1 MGNLVHIMDGFTV
14 LHSAAV
20 YAKKKADALAKVD
33 EDKEYV
39 IDGKI
44 YCRFCKREKSFDDPA
59 RGMFLNCVCECE
71 NMRNRNEERRQA
83 RIESVKEYRQKTL
96 DAMPSNMQRATFY
109 GLFDGKESDEYIE
122 VAERCEKFCAN
133 FERLNGKGIWLCG
146 DSESG
151 KTHLAAVIA
160 NTLCA
165 DGVPCLFVRWGVVL
179 DRIKATYGAQGNGN
193 EYALMNELCRVD
205 CLIID
210 DFSGVKAAKRGA
222 DSWAVEKF
230 KELMKRRI
238 ERKKPTV
245 ITCIDSVKELAVKGM
260 LPNDLVGWLVSSQVV
275 MRLNGKRTKAVQGEL
290 F

>member
-44 YCRFCKREKSFDDPA
+44 YCRFCKREKSFDDPDH
-59 RGMFLNCVCECE
+59 GMYMNCVCECE
-71 NMRNRNEERRQA
+71 SQRNQREAAQSARLER
-83 RIESVKEYRQKTL
+83 VKETRQKTL
-96 DAMPSNMQRATFY
+96 DAMPTNMHSVNFY
-109 GLFDGKESDEYIE
+109 GLFDGNETADYIE
-122 VAERCEKFCAN
+122 IAGRCEKFCN
-133 FERLNGKGIWLCG
+133 VFDKVNGKGIWLCG
-146 DSESG
+146 ESESG
-151 KTHLAAVIA
+151 KTHLAAAIT
-160 NTLCA
+160 NTLCNN
-165 DGVPCLFVRWGVVL
+165 GILCLFVRWQVVL
-179 DRIKATYGAQGNGN
+179 DQIKATYGTNGNGN

-275 MRLNGKRTKAVQGEL
+275 MHLTGKRTKAVQERI